1 MIMMICCL
9 YVQNFTGFFLHILM
23 STSGDS
29 VMNDGL

>member
-1 MIMMICCL
+1 MMMYCL
-9 YVQNFTGFFLHILM
+9 YVQNFTAFFLHILM

>member
-1 MIMMICCL
+1 MMICCL
-9 YVQNFTGFFLHILM
+9 YVQNFTAFFLYILM